1 MTILPDHQHTSSAQ
15 AVFTCILF
23 EEASIVPTCDS
34 SFPSTYAGCKT
45 IHLRL
50 LIYKSLCC
58 SVLFNAGHCL
68 LLNTVM
74 MNSRY
79 GLCYTFV
86 FLQIL
91 NIRIMAMAD
100 PWRPHP
106 VLNLASPNATGQV
119 LQDLQTSR
127 LIDNNFLLVKHVI
140 S

>member
-1 MTILPDHQHTSSAQ
+1 
-15 AVFTCILF
+15 
-23 EEASIVPTCDS
+23 
-34 SFPSTYAGCKT
+34 
-45 IHLRL
+45 
-50 LIYKSLCC
+50 
-58 SVLFNAGHCL
+58 
-68 LLNTVM
+68 M

-79 GLCYTFV
+79 GLCYNFV

-91 NIRIMAMAD
+91 NIGIMD

>member
-1 MTILPDHQHTSSAQ
+1 
-15 AVFTCILF
+15 
-23 EEASIVPTCDS
+23 
-34 SFPSTYAGCKT
+34 
-45 IHLRL
+45 
-50 LIYKSLCC
+50 
-58 SVLFNAGHCL
+58 
-68 LLNTVM
+68 M

-91 NIRIMAMAD
+91 NIGIMAMAD